1 MQHFMRVS
9 PRVHRLGEEHDLRV
23 IGRVLRAMQHTHT
36 NTQPMPYDHRAQE
49 RAGRTAITIAPA
61 ANHGVSETVTLLA
74 LLMMWALASSRVYPF
89 ESFTKYRWPDTL
101 VHHPHYQNGEVRV
114 RRECIAVRLGR
125 GGNAIIFGRSSK
137 EGGGKRIYCCV
148 ILVL

>member
-49 RAGRTAITIAPA
+49 SKRGQEGQPLQSHRRQTT
-61 ANHGVSETVTLLA
+61 VSA
-74 LLMMWALASSRVYPF
+74 KRSRCW
-89 ESFTKYRWPDTL
+89 R
-101 VHHPHYQNGEVRV
+101 
-114 RRECIAVRLGR
+114 C
-125 GGNAIIFGRSSK
+125 
-137 EGGGKRIYCCV
+137 
-148 ILVL
+148 